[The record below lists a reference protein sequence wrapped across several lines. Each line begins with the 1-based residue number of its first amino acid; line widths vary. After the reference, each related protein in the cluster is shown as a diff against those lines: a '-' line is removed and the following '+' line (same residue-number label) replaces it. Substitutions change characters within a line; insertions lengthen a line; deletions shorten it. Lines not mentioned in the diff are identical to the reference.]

1 MPRQTLRLLIFLAA
15 LALVASGCGTKSS
28 GSGLDSALRFMPKD
42 AAVVVAIDTNPDG
55 DQWQQVDKLL
65 GKFPFGGQV
74 KQQFKTAFNG
84 RSRLNYDTDIKPLL
98 GNDLVFAVTPVP
110 GTQATPLLVAWK
122 VKDEGAAKKL
132 VQKTAQKAPS
142 IEGAE
147 VYRSSGGATFAFK
160 DGTLVF
166 SPTQADLTAALKRG
180 AGSDHLTE
188 QEFDD
193 KLGGLDKKS
202 LVRVVGNARAIY
214 ANRLGQ
220 SLAQLPLLRSQ
231 GDFGATLRAAS
242 DGIEFAFENKVVG
255 NVQDKDVPLPTGAQ
269 AAPVVRRAGEIGIGL
284 RDPAHVITFYESTF
298 KSAAPAMFKG
308 FAKQKAQ
315 AEKALGVNLD
325 RDLVGQLTGNAAI
338 SVSLT
343 GDFAVRADLR
353 DPAAVEATLKKAAP
367 GLLKLTKGNV
377 SLTKPKNGKGFYTL
391 GQANGKKVAFGVV
404 GKSFVAASDAAR
416 AAQFAG
422 QSPSVVPGARG
433 SLVIASDARALAN
446 TIAARQGQ
454 GMAAQLVTGA
464 LGDLIGWVEYE
475 KTGVIGN
482 LKLQIK

>member
-1 MPRQTLRLLIFLAA
+1 VPRQTLRLLLVFAA

-42 AAVVVAIDTNPDG
+42 APIVVAIDTNPDG

-84 RSRLNYDTDIKPLL
+84 RSRLNYDNDIKPLL
-98 GNDLVFAVTPVP
+98 GNDLVVAVTSVP
-110 GTQATPLLVAWK
+110 GAQTLPLVLSWK

-147 VYRSSGGATFAFK
+147 VYRSTGGATFAFK

-166 SPTQADLTAALKRG
+166 SPTQAELTAALKRG
-180 AGSDHLTE
+180 SGSDHLTE
-188 QEFDD
+188 QGFDD
-193 KLGGLDKKS
+193 KLGSLDKKS
-202 LVRVVGNARAIY
+202 LVRVAGNAKALY
-214 ANRLGQ
+214 ASRLGR
-220 SLAQLPLLRSQ
+220 SLAQIPFLRSQ
-231 GDFGATLRAAS
+231 GDFGATLRAAP
-242 DGIEFAFENKVVG
+242 DGIEFAFENKTDG
-255 NVQDKDVPLPTGAQ
+255 NVQEKDLPLPAGA
-269 AAPVVRRAGEIGIGL
+269 ASVPVVRRAGEIGIGL

-298 KSAAPAMFKG
+298 KSAAPAIYKR
-308 FAKQKAQ
+308 FATQKAQ
-315 AEKALGVNLD
+315 AEKTLGVNID
-325 RDLVGQLTGNAAI
+325 RDLVGQLTGNAAV

-353 DPAAVEATLKKAAP
+353 DPAAAEATLKRAAP

-391 GQANGKKVAFGVV
+391 GRANGKKVAFGVV

-422 QSPSVVPGARG
+422 QSASVVPGARG

-475 KTGVIGN
+475 KTGVTGD
-482 LKLQIK
+482 LKLFIR